1 MTKLQL
7 PIETRTAAN
16 DWVVIDGGT
25 NPVVA
30 KLALPEKWL
39 KGGISKYDVLMQ
51 GVSRHTADQE
61 ADWIIGPGEHKR
73 ALNDIDYLHG
83 MVNQVYTL
91 YDDGYIGSREAASVF
106 R

>member
-1 MTKLQL
+1 MTQIQL

-16 DWVVIDGGT
+16 DWVVIEAQY
-25 NPVVA
+25 A

-73 ALNDIDYLHG
+73 ALSDIGYLHG

-91 YDDGYIGSREAASVF
+91 YDEGYIGSREASSVF